1 MQKINPVVVALA
13 AALTVLAL
21 ALLLSPSVHQRSVS
35 SDDFSSKPG
44 EGIATGGAP
53 NPPERP

>member
-1 MQKINPVVVALA
+1 MPKLDPVVVALSA
-13 AALTVLAL
+13 APTVLAL

-35 SDDFSSKPG
+35 SEFSSKAG

-53 NPPERP
+53 KPAERP